1 MIYLVTRQQIL
12 FPSEIYEVI
21 SVEKSIEILQSL
33 SIIGLDTETT
43 GFDPYTKELVS
54 VQMGNKDF
62 QVFIDTTTVDIL
74 KYRVLFESDEK
85 LFILHNAKFDLK
97 FLYHKR
103 ILPNRLYDTYLG
115 EKILWQGYPPGY
127 RGMSLQAI
135 TSDYL
140 GFYLDKSIR
149 GKVGLTDDVIKYG
162 CEDVKYLEEIMN
174 IQQKSLQEKDLE
186 RALRIENEFV
196 KVSYQQQVNYR
207 QFQKYID
214 QFYICEDIHLFVSND
229 ACIVWYLCYAN
240 GH

>member
-97 FLYHKR
+97 FLYHKK
-103 ILPNRLYDTYLG
+103 NSS
-115 EKILWQGYPPGY
+115 Q
-127 RGMSLQAI
+127 
-135 TSDYL
+135 
-140 GFYLDKSIR
+140 
-149 GKVGLTDDVIKYG
+149 
-162 CEDVKYLEEIMN
+162 
-174 IQQKSLQEKDLE
+174 
-186 RALRIENEFV
+186 
-196 KVSYQQQVNYR
+196 
-207 QFQKYID
+207 
-214 QFYICEDIHLFVSND
+214 
-229 ACIVWYLCYAN
+229 
-240 GH
+240 